1 MKIFFG
7 KETATP
13 SNPDGIVVFLF
24 SPFLIDE
31 ILVKIALY
39 NPVFDSCEEQKARK
53 PLQIGRSEL
62 FFIS

>member
-1 MKIFFG
+1 MELSKTR
-7 KETATP
+7 ETATP

-39 NPVFDSCEEQKARK
+39 NKIYK
-53 PLQIGRSEL
+53 
-62 FFIS
+62 